1 LKQWLELSLNDK
13 VPPSLL
19 LLTRALYL
27 PEEFSFAQRLRTI
40 LNSLPEE
47 LGEETKQKLT
57 ELEGGSIDHK
67 ERLALIRRV
76 EEGLKKE
83 RQAAD
88 EAAKKRAEEKKTDE
102 KKAEEEKQKSAETIA
117 AEVTTK
123 QTEKEKSTEKPAK
136 SLDEVIIAAQSAVKE
151 LHVSVGLL

>member
-1 LKQWLELSLNDK
+1 MKQWLELSLNDK

-27 PEEFSFAQRLRTI
+27 PEDVSFAQRLRTI

-57 ELEGGSIDHK
+57 ELEGGVIDHK
-67 ERLALIRRV
+67 ERVALIRRI

-83 RQAAD
+83 REDAD
-88 EAAKKRAEEKKTDE
+88 KRAKE
-102 KKAEEEKQKSAETIA
+102 KKAEEEKAR
-117 AEVTTK
+117 
-123 QTEKEKSTEKPAK
+123 EKSQK
-136 SLDEVIIAAQSAVKE
+136 
-151 LHVSVGLL
+151 VGCSSSSHK

>member
-47 LGEETKQKLT
+47 MGEETKQKLT
-57 ELEGGSIDHK
+57 ELEGGVIDHK
-67 ERLALIRRV
+67 ERLALIRRI

-83 RQAAD
+83 RDASD
-88 EAAKKRAEEKKTDE
+88 KRAKE
-102 KKAEEEKQKSAETIA
+102 KKAEEEKARDKQQK
-117 AEVTTK
+117 
-123 QTEKEKSTEKPAK
+123 
-136 SLDEVIIAAQSAVKE
+136 
-151 LHVSVGLL
+151 VS